1 MTTCAP
7 FCFDALYL
15 YSEYH
20 NELFMVSQWVRILAD
35 KQTSTNRFDF
45 LFVFVVEAY
54 VRIRSPFFH
63 VSFQPSLLPSD
74 RVENLFLAAFLFLHV
89 VVLILA
95 MVVFV
100 FLTSENCV
108 KYSSPGKVFIVFH
121 AVCLMFANVRRKCFC
136 TVVGRTT
143 KFDIDISLNGPNV
156 HFVYYVEILA
166 ISLSRMFDVVQ
177 TFR

>member
-1 MTTCAP
+1 MGSNTRGQA
-7 FCFDALYL
+7 D
-15 YSEYH
+15 EY
-20 NELFMVSQWVRILAD
+20 EQVR
-35 KQTSTNRFDF
+35 F
-45 LFVFVVEAY
+45 FVR
-54 VRIRSPFFH
+54 VRSRSVRTHPQSFFH